1 MGVGHDSSFFKN
13 IDSCKPVFFLVF
25 SGTAGAQPKAPS
37 SGFLS
42 LSEAIQI
49 AITHNPSINEVQAQ
63 VDIST
68 ERIVQA
74 KSGFMPQIDISG
86 AYDRT
91 TNPAG
96 VFATKL
102 NQGMIT
108 QDDFNVNRLNDPD
121 PIDNYAGRLS
131 AIWPLY
137 DSGQTWHGLR
147 QAELGQEETNLE
159 MIRRR
164 QQVIARTVV
173 AYVGLLM
180 AEENLVIVQ
189 QTLTTARANLKMV
202 KSRYE
207 RGFVMKS
214 DLLRTQV
221 HIADLEQQQ
230 LQDASQVEVAR
241 AELNAAMGV
250 AIDSKFG
257 LINRLDSGEE
267 IAEPLE
273 SWIKM
278 ALDQRADLKQIDF
291 QQSVAE
297 EEIKKSRA
305 AHLPSLHLAGNY
317 EVNTEDFN
325 ESADNYSVGAVV
337 TFNIFSGNRTS
348 AKVREAKATLRQ
360 IQAMRRKLKQRVLV
374 ETRQA
379 YLQADSAWRRI
390 YVARAAVAQAEE
402 ALRIVRNRYKNG
414 LFTIVDLL
422 NAELALQQAHTN
434 HLRAIHD
441 YKVSTANLML
451 AAGTLDEKFQ

>member
-1 MGVGHDSSFFKN
+1 MISSFSRIWICVGLF
-13 IDSCKPVFFLVF
+13 FFLIL
-25 SGTAGAQPKAPS
+25 SDTAGAQPKAPS

-49 AITHNPSINEVQAQ
+49 ALTHNPSINEVQAQ

-74 KSGFMPQIDISG
+74 KSGFMPQIDASG
-86 AYDRT
+86 VYDRT

-121 PIDNYAGRLS
+121 AIDNYTGRLS

-137 DSGQTWHGLR
+137 DSGQTWHGVR
-147 QAELGQEETNLE
+147 QAELGRKETDLE

-164 QQVIARTVV
+164 QQVIARTVFT
-173 AYVGLLM
+173 YVGLLM
-180 AEENLVIVQ
+180 TQENLAIVR
-189 QTLTTARANLKMV
+189 QTLATAKANLKMV

-207 RGFVMKS
+207 SGFVVKS

-221 HIADLEQQQ
+221 HIANLEQQQ
-230 LQDASQVEVAR
+230 LQAASQVEIAR

-250 AIDSKFG
+250 AIDSEFE
-257 LINRLDSGEE
+257 LISRMDSGEE
-267 IAEPLE
+267 IAEPME
-273 SWIKM
+273 RWIKI
-278 ALDQRADLKQIDF
+278 AIDQRADLKQIDF
-291 QQSVAE
+291 QQSTAE

-305 AHLPSLHLAGNY
+305 AHLPSLNLAGNY
-317 EVNTEDFN
+317 EVNTEDFS
-325 ESADNYSVGAVV
+325 ESADNYRVGAVV

-348 AKVREAKATLRQ
+348 AKVREAKAALRQ
-360 IQAMRRKLKQRVLV
+360 IQAMRRKLRQRVLV

-379 YLQADSAWRRI
+379 YLHADSAWRRI
-390 YVARAAVAQAEE
+390 QVARAAVAQAEE
-402 ALRIVRNRYKNG
+402 ALRIVRNRYENG

-422 NAELALQQAHTN
+422 NAELALQQTHTN
-434 HLRAIHD
+434 HLRAMHD

-451 AAGTLDEKFQ
+451 AAGTLDENFQ

>member
-1 MGVGHDSSFFKN
+1 MIFRFSKMLIRVGLF
-13 IDSCKPVFFLVF
+13 FFLIL
-25 SGTAGAQPKAPS
+25 SGPAGAQPKATS

-49 AITHNPSINEVQAQ
+49 AVTHNPSINEVQAL
-63 VDIST
+63 VDISI

-74 KSGFMPQIDISG
+74 KSGFMPQIDASG
-86 AYDRT
+86 VYDRT

-108 QDDFNVNRLNDPD
+108 QDDFDVNRLNDPD

-159 MIRRR
+159 MIHRR
-164 QQVIARTVV
+164 QQVIAQTVV
-173 AYVGLLM
+173 TYVGLLM
-180 AEENLVIVQ
+180 AEENLAIVQ

-207 RGFVMKS
+207 RGFVVKS

-257 LINRLDSGEE
+257 LISRLDSGQE
-267 IAEPLE
+267 IASNL
-273 SWIKM
+273 SIGFGI
-278 ALDQRADLKQIDF
+278 A
-291 QQSVAE
+291 
-297 EEIKKSRA
+297 KKI
-305 AHLPSLHLAGNY
+305 PAG
-317 EVNTEDFN
+317 
-325 ESADNYSVGAVV
+325 
-337 TFNIFSGNRTS
+337 
-348 AKVREAKATLRQ
+348 
-360 IQAMRRKLKQRVLV
+360 RV
-374 ETRQA
+374 
-379 YLQADSAWRRI
+379 W
-390 YVARAAVAQAEE
+390 
-402 ALRIVRNRYKNG
+402 
-414 LFTIVDLL
+414 
-422 NAELALQQAHTN
+422 
-434 HLRAIHD
+434 
-441 YKVSTANLML
+441 VS
-451 AAGTLDEKFQ
+451 